1 MDISDNW
8 ALGLADILPEPQQS
22 SVDQYRVVDLFAGC
36 GGLALG
42 FGLALGS
49 GFCLL
54 PALLLLLL
62 LLFLFALGSDL
73 P

>member
-42 FGLALGS
+42 FRSAGFDTVGFETRNRAAYLG
-49 GFCLL
+49 
-54 PALLLLLL
+54 
-62 LLFLFALGSDL
+62 
-73 P
+73 